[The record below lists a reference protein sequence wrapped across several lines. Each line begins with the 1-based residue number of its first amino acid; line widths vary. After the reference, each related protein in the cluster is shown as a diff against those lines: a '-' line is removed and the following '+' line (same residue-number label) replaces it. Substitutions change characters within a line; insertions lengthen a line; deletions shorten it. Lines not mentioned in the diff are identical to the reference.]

1 MPAII
6 NTNINS
12 LTAQRQL
19 GVSQMQ
25 QSTAMARLSSGLR
38 INGAKDDAAGL
49 AISERFTAQI
59 RGTNQAQRNAN
70 DGISLAQTAEGDLA
84 QISNNLQRIR
94 ELAVQSANA
103 TNSASDRVSLNNEA
117 TALIVENDRVASTS
131 AFNGIK
137 LLDGTFTAQNFQV
150 GANATSNDVVAVTS
164 IASARSNSLGVGAS
178 SSYSTVVSGG
188 TMAKAVGLASGQLS
202 LNAVAVGASQ
212 TDGVSSSYSLSSGI
226 ALASAIN
233 AISGNSNINATVSAT
248 TVAGV
253 SVTTSFTTALV
264 AGAVTINGVDIGALS
279 ATTTAVGRGAQVAA
293 AINLKTSQTGVTA
306 VVSNTTGAVSLT
318 AADGRNIIV
327 AGTSPNGSVGLG
339 RGDDTGDITYGNLT
353 AGTAITL
360 AAATTSNAA
369 GTIFINGV
377 DVGAIAAG
385 TSIADKGDK
394 IAAAI
399 NAVTARTGVTATNT
413 AGAISLTGGVYNNS
427 ATDNTLTGSGAV
439 TLTGLA
445 AADGAVLTVAQPATG
460 YQDVARS
467 TVTLTSSSATGINL
481 ATNDSGALVGGVAF
495 FTGLTTAFTSATTT
509 AGAGVS
515 ALDLTTASG
524 SLAALATVDAA
535 ISTINSTRAALGAYQ
550 ARFSSVVAS
559 LATTGENLT
568 ASRSRVQDADFAA
581 ETANLSR
588 AQILQQAGTA
598 MVAQANQLPQ
608 GVLAL
613 LR

>member
-1 MPAII
+1 MTSII
-6 NTNINS
+6 NTNLNS
-12 LTAQRQL
+12 ITAQREL
-19 GVSQMQ
+19 GLSQTQ

-38 INGAKDDAAGL
+38 INSAKDDAAGL

-59 RGTNQAQRNAN
+59 RGVNQAGRNAN

-117 TALIVENDRVASTS
+117 TTLVVENDRIASTS
-131 AFNGIK
+131 SFNGIK

-150 GANATSNDVVAVTS
+150 GANGTSNDVVAVSS
-164 IASARSNSLGVGAS
+164 ISSARSNSLGVGAS
-178 SSYSTVVSGG
+178 SSYSTVTNGG
-188 TMAKAVGLASGQLS
+188 NLNKAVGLASGQLS
-202 LNAVAVGASQ
+202 LNGVAVGASQ
-212 TDGVSSSYSLSSGI
+212 TDGVSSSYALSSGM
-226 ALASAIN
+226 ALAAAIN
-233 AISGNSNINATVSAT
+233 AISGNSNVNATVSST
-248 TVAGV
+248 TVAGA
-253 SVTTSFTTALV
+253 SVTTSFTTALT

-306 VVSNTTGAVSLT
+306 VASTTTGAVSLS

-327 AGTSPNGSVGLG
+327 AGTTGATASVGLG
-339 RGDDTGDITYGNLT
+339 AGGTTYGNLT
-353 AGTAITL
+353 AGGGITL

-377 DVGAIAAG
+377 DVGAISAG

-399 NAVTARTGVTATNT
+399 NAQTARTGVTATNT

-445 AADGAVLTVAQPATG
+445 AAGGTALTVAVPATG
-460 YQDVARS
+460 LQAVSRS
-467 TVTLTSSSATGINL
+467 IVTLSSSSANGINL
-481 ATNDSGALVGGVAF
+481 ATNDTGALAGGVAN
-495 FTGLTTAFTSATTT
+495 FTGLTTAFTAATTT

-515 ALDLTTASG
+515 ALDLTSASG
-524 SLAALATVDAA
+524 AQAALATVDSA
-535 ISTINSTRAALGAYQ
+535 ITTVNSTRAALGAYQ
-550 ARFSSVVAS
+550 ARFTSVVAS
-559 LATTGENLT
+559 LAITGENLT

-588 AQILQQAGTA
+588 SQILQQAGTA

>member
-1 MPAII
+1 MPSII
-6 NTNINS
+6 NTNVNS

-19 GVSQMQ
+19 GVSQN
-25 QSTAMARLSSGLR
+25 SLATSMARLSSGLR
-38 INGAKDDAAGL
+38 INSAKDDAAGL

-59 RGTNQAQRNAN
+59 RGTNQAGRNAN

-94 ELAVQSANA
+94 ELAVQAANA
-103 TNSASDRVSLNNEA
+103 TNTAADRVSLNNEA
-117 TALIVENDRVASTS
+117 TTLVVENDRIASTS
-131 AFNGIK
+131 SFNGIK
-137 LLDGTFTAQNFQV
+137 LLDGSFTAQNFQV
-150 GANATSNDVVAVTS
+150 GANGTSNDVVAVSS
-164 IASARSNSLGVGAS
+164 INSARSNSLGVGAS
-178 SSYSTVVSGG
+178 SSYSTAVTGG
-188 TMAKAVGLASGQLS
+188 NMNKAVGLASGQLS
-202 LNAVAVGASQ
+202 LNTVAVGASQ
-212 TDGVSSSYSLSSGI
+212 TDGVSSGYALSSGI
-226 ALASAIN
+226 ALATAIN
-233 AISGNSNINATVSAT
+233 AISGNSNVTATVGST

-253 SVTTSFTTALV
+253 SVTTSFTTALA

-306 VVSNTTGAVSLT
+306 VANTTTGAVSLS

-327 AGTSPNGSVGLG
+327 SGTTGAAASVGLG
-339 RGDDTGDITYGNLT
+339 AGGTSYGNLT

-385 TSIADKGDK
+385 SSIADKGDK

-445 AADGAVLTVAQPATG
+445 AAGGAALTVLVPATG
-460 YQDVARS
+460 LQAVSRS
-467 TVTLTSSSATGINL
+467 IVTLSSSSATGINL
-481 ATNDSGALVGGVAF
+481 ATNDTGALAGGVAN
-495 FTGLTTAFTSATTT
+495 FTGLTTAFTAATTT

-515 ALDLTTASG
+515 ALDLTSASG
-524 SLAALATVDAA
+524 AQAALATVDSA
-535 ISTINSTRAALGAYQ
+535 ITTVNSTRAALGAYQ
-550 ARFSSVVAS
+550 ARFTSVVAS

>member
-1 MPAII
+1 MPLVPA
-6 NTNINS
+6 TNIIS
-12 LTAQRQL
+12 LNAQRNL
-19 GVSQMQ
+19 GRSQ
-25 QSTAMARLSSGLR
+25 SEVATSMARVSSGLR
-38 INGAKDDAAGL
+38 INSAKDDAAGL

-59 RGTNQAQRNAN
+59 RGVNQAGRNAN

-117 TALIVENDRVASTS
+117 TTLVVENDRIASTS

-150 GANATSNDVVAVTS
+150 GANGTSNDVVAVSS

-178 SSYSTVVSGG
+178 SSYSTAVSGG
-188 TMAKAVGLASGQLS
+188 NLNKAVGLASGQLS
-202 LNAVAVGASQ
+202 LNGVAVGASQ
-212 TDGVSSSYSLSSGI
+212 TDGVSSSYALSSGI

-233 AISGNSNINATVSAT
+233 AISGNSNVNATVSAT
-248 TVAGV
+248 VVPGQSVA
-253 SVTTSFTTALV
+253 FTGARP
-264 AGAVTINGVDIGALS
+264 AGSVTINGVDIGALS
-279 ATTTAVGRGAQVAA
+279 ATATVEGRGAQVAA

-306 VVSNTTGAVSLT
+306 TADTTNGAVTLK
-318 AADGRNIIV
+318 ANDGRNIIV
-327 AGTSPNGSVGLG
+327 AGTVGATNATGLG
-339 RGDDTGDITYGNLT
+339 AGGIAYGNLT
-353 AGTAITL
+353 TGTAITL

-369 GTIFINGV
+369 ATIFINGL

-385 TSIADKGDK
+385 TSITDKGDK

-399 NAVTARTGVTATNT
+399 NAQTARTGVTATNT
-413 AGAISLTGGVYNNS
+413 AGAISLTGAVYNN
-427 ATDNTLTGSGAV
+427 ANNDNTLTGSGAV

-445 AADGAVLTVAQPATG
+445 AAGGTGLNLFTLQTVT
-460 YQDVARS
+460 RS
-467 TVTLTSSSATGINL
+467 TVTLTSASAAGINL
-481 ATNDSGALVGGVAF
+481 GTNDSGAAAGAVAN
-495 FTGLTTAFTSATTT
+495 FTGLTAAFTSATTS

-515 ALDLTTASG
+515 ALDLTTATG
-524 SLAALATVDAA
+524 AQAALATVDAA
-535 ISTINSTRAALGAYQ
+535 ISTVNSTRAALGAYQ

-568 ASRSRVQDADFAA
+568 ASRSRVQDADFAM

>member
-1 MPAII
+1 MPSII
-6 NTNINS
+6 NTNISS

-19 GVSQMQ
+19 GVSQM
-25 QSTAMARLSSGLR
+25 SLATSMARLSSGLR
-38 INGAKDDAAGL
+38 INSAADDAAGL
-49 AISERFTAQI
+49 AISERFTSQI
-59 RGTNQAQRNAN
+59 KGSNQAQRNAN

-94 ELAVQSANA
+94 ELAVQAANA

-117 TALIVENDRVASTS
+117 SALVVENDRIASTS

-137 LLDGTFTAQNFQV
+137 LLDGTFTAQTFQV
-150 GANATSNDVVAVTS
+150 GANGTANDVVSVSS

-178 SSYSTVVSGG
+178 SSYSARVAGISASTGSY
-188 TMAKAVGLASGQLS
+188 LAAGALAINGQ
-202 LNAVAVGASQ
+202 AVGAAA
-212 TDGVSSSYSLSSGI
+212 TDGVSSSYAKTSGI
-226 ALASAIN
+226 AIAAAIN
-233 AISGNSNINATVSAT
+233 AISGNTNVNATVSAT
-248 TVAGV
+248 ITAGV
-253 SVTTSFTTALV
+253 AATSTAALA
-264 AGAVTINGVDIGALS
+264 AGAVTVNGVDIGALG
-279 ATTTAVGRGAQVAA
+279 ATTSFVGRGVQVAA

-306 VVSNTTGAVSLT
+306 TVNTTTGAVALS
-318 AADGRNIIV
+318 AADGRNIV
-327 AGTSPNGSVGLG
+327 VSGTTGGTAAVGLG
-339 RGDDTGDITYGNLT
+339 PSTVTYGNG
-353 AGTAITL
+353 AGGTALVTTAAIT
-360 AAATTSNAA
+360 T

-377 DVGAIAAG
+377 DIGAVAAG
-385 TSIADKGDK
+385 TSVTDKGDK
-394 IAAAI
+394 LAAAI
-399 NAVTARTGVTATNT
+399 NALSERTGVTATNT
-413 AGAISLTGGVYNNS
+413 AGVLALTGAVYSNS
-427 ATDNTLTGSGAV
+427 ATDNTLTGTTALQAATGLQVNGGTTIA
-439 TLTGLA
+439 LTGTLSY
-445 AADGAVLTVAQPATG
+445 VS
-460 YQDVARS
+460 RS
-467 TVTLTSSSATGINL
+467 TVTLSSAAAAGIQVSPITGGTVTSGFVGL
-481 ATNDSGALVGGVAF
+481 AEQAVT
-495 FTGLTTAFTSATTT
+495 ATTT

-524 SLAALATVDAA
+524 AQAALATVDAA
-535 ISTINSTRAALGAYQ
+535 IGTVNSTRAALGAYQ

>member
-1 MPAII
+1 MPAYI
-6 NTNINS
+6 NSNLPS
-12 LTAQRQL
+12 LTAQRLLTVNQ
-19 GVSQMQ
+19 SA

-49 AISERFTAQI
+49 AISERFTSQI

-178 SSYSTVVSGG
+178 SSYSTSVSGG
-188 TMAKAVGLASGQLS
+188 TMARAVGLASGQLS
-202 LNAVAVGASQ
+202 LNGVAVGASQ
-212 TDGVSSSYSLSSGI
+212 TDGISSSYSLSSGI
-226 ALASAIN
+226 ALAAAIN

-253 SVTTSFTTALV
+253 SVAASTSLA

-306 VVSNTTGAVSLT
+306 VVSNTTGAVSLS

-327 AGTSPNGSVGLG
+327 AGTTGAAASVGLG
-339 RGDDTGDITYGNLT
+339 AGGTSYGNLT
-353 AGTAITL
+353 AGVAITL

-385 TSIADKGDK
+385 SSIADKGDK

-399 NAVTARTGVTATNT
+399 NAQTARTGVTATNT

-445 AADGAVLTVAQPATG
+445 AAGGAALTVLVPATG
-460 YQDVARS
+460 LQAVSRS
-467 TVTLTSSSATGINL
+467 IVTLSSSSATGINL
-481 ATNDSGALVGGVAF
+481 ATNDTGALAGGVAN
-495 FTGLTTAFTSATTT
+495 FTGLTTAFTAATTT

-515 ALDLTTASG
+515 ALDLTSASG
-524 SLAALATVDAA
+524 AQAALATVDSA
-535 ISTINSTRAALGAYQ
+535 ITTVNSTRAALGAYQ
-550 ARFSSVVAS
+550 ARFTSVVAS